1 MSAIA
6 RLRKFVDYKGI
17 SKYKFYQLTG
27 IANGYLDREG
37 SIGSDKCEQII
48 SAFPEL
54 NVVWLTLGQGE
65 MLLSEDQGLVQDS
78 PEVRGFSIPLLPI
91 SAQGGALTNLDISV
105 CELDCERIISPIRN
119 VDFAITISGDSM
131 APDYP
136 NGSQILIKKYDF
148 SHFIEWGRVYVLDT
162 ANGSIVKKLMPD
174 DSPDNVRC
182 ESLNPFYPPFSVPLS
197 DIRGMYR
204 VLMVMALR

>member
-1 MSAIA
+1 MSIKA
-6 RLRKFVDYKGI
+6 RLQQYCKKKNIAITFVERQCGL
-17 SKYKFYQLTG
+17 S
-27 IANGYLDREG
+27 NGYFKESTKR
-37 SIGSDKCEQII
+37 I
-48 SAFPEL
+48 SSAKLMDIRKAFPDL
-54 NVVWLTLGQGE
+54 NVEWLQSGEGE
-65 MLLSEDQGLVQDS
+65 MILSEIIPMASEDN
-78 PEVRGFSIPLLPI
+78 SIPLLPI
-91 SAQGGALTNLDISV
+91 SAQGGALTNLDVSV
-105 CELDCERIISPIRN
+105 REQDCERIISPIKN

-162 ANGSIVKKLMPD
+162 PNGSIVKKLMPD
-174 DSPDNVRC
+174 NSPDNVRC